1 MCIII
6 EKNANSEFSVST
18 EKSCFNFIHSL
29 RGVAVLLVVWSHL
42 GGWWLSFNGY
52 KSLWQDNWE
61 LAVVKPFHLYQ
72 NGGHLGV
79 LIFFLISGFIITHV
93 SLKEN
98 VFEFAVKRIFRI
110 FPPLVASFAL
120 TYVIVQFCTM
130 YGFAMPLGIGERT
143 LNEYVQ
149 SLFLINYIT
158 GTTAVNAVTWTLL
171 IEMVFYIVTA
181 SLISFTKKDN
191 VKSTLC
197 FIAIISVIICM
208 SYYSVETRSLANLSV
223 YVLFLLI
230 GRVYY
235 FYSSGMMSANKAGL
249 LATTCAFL
257 YVSFYGYL
265 YPGLLFSAP
274 VNAYPAI
281 YSDIISIL
289 IFLLS
294 ANFLL
299 KAGKISVFLAN
310 ISYST
315 YLLHLPVG
323 GLAMVV
329 LDKYGFT
336 FEWSI
341 VISVLTCFAVSY
353 AFLVTIEKPTQKL
366 ARIILYKKQLST
378 V

>member
-1 MCIII
+1 MS
-6 EKNANSEFSVST
+6 KD
-18 EKSCFNFIHSL
+18 KSFNFIHSL

-52 KSLWQDNWE
+52 KSLWQDTWE

-98 VFEFAVKRIFRI
+98 IVEFAVKRLFRI
-110 FPPLVASFAL
+110 FPPLVASFVL
-120 TYVIVQFCTM
+120 TYVIVQFCYK
-130 YGFAMPLGIGERT
+130 YGLAMPLGIGERT

-158 GTTAVNAVTWTLL
+158 GTTSVNAVTWTLL

-181 SLISFTKKDN
+181 SLISFTKNDN

-353 AFLVTIEKPTQKL
+353 VFLVTIEKPTQKL